1 MLLVHAFRLI
11 AGPTRQSPPTASV
24 LNDTF
29 PGLPEGRLWDPILVT
44 APADTRFLQFPHLSL
59 SLSPIG
65 SVSLENP
72 NAGFGTE
79 NGSRRTEFEG

>member
-1 MLLVHAFRLI
+1 M
-11 AGPTRQSPPTASV
+11 GPNLGNCTSRYPIPTISS
-24 LNDTF
+24 
-29 PGLPEGRLWDPILVT
+29 
-44 APADTRFLQFPHLSL
+44 SL